1 VKQYNHAK
9 VNIELQFPPTHF
21 APFAG
26 PLSFSFSISM
36 TRAVP
41 HEDII
46 LRSGADD
53 TFRNAAELCTRL
65 VPGWST
71 VEASAVTV
79 TVISGGIT
87 NSLLKVRRLEKEDG
101 RCVRARP
108 DLTSLCLLPFSCCRL
123 PVTPSC
129 CASSASTRST
139 SLTGSAS

>member
-1 VKQYNHAK
+1 MKQCETFATK
-9 VNIELQFPPTHF
+9 VNSHAF

-26 PLSFSFSISM
+26 PLSFIFSISM

-53 TFRNAAELCTRL
+53 TFRDAAALCTRL

-87 NSLLKVRRLEKEDG
+87 NSLLKVCRLEKEDG

-108 DLTSLCLLPFSCCRL
+108 DLDLSPCLLPFSCCRL